1 MDSPSSPGREGVKQ
15 EGRGSQI
22 VRQVESVQTPNS
34 LLVLHIFSIP
44 FRIGMMNDFQCPGD
58 GLIRSFLPIVPWF
71 PQLDT
76 QKPMRWSL
84 VQGIEI
90 PERFVLKTSFP
101 ARDLDE
107 MDRNW
112 DLAWKRTRSSG
123 KKMVETSW
131 ILHVASEPTVRPK
144 LSNVNNGKQWYYD
157 IDSCLLLKILE
168 APKVVVPSAWIDS
181 YSMLYIYIIYVCVH
195 SSVNP
200 EIWWNVSRSKIAEE
214 WRRETK
220 QLAKNSQR
228 SEPDSTG

>member
-1 MDSPSSPGREGVKQ
+1 MIS
-15 EGRGSQI
+15 
-22 VRQVESVQTPNS
+22 SVQVVMGWS
-34 LLVLHIFSIP
+34 
-44 FRIGMMNDFQCPGD
+44 
-58 GLIRSFLPIVPWF
+58 GLFCQSYPDF

-123 KKMVETSW
+123 KKNVETSW
-131 ILHVASEPTVRPK
+131 ILHVASESTVRPK
-144 LSNVNNGKQWYYD
+144 LSNVNNGKQNQTM
-157 IDSCLLLKILE
+157 ILIL
-168 APKVVVPSAWIDS
+168 ACSLRYSKPPKLWFLQPGLTVSQCVI
-181 YSMLYIYIIYVCVH
+181 YIYILH

-200 EIWWNVSRSKIAEE
+200 EKWWNVSRSKIAEE
-214 WRRETK
+214 WRRDTK